1 MSIFFLH
8 PLYLLGLAAA
18 SLPVLIHL
26 LNRRKL
32 KRIRFPAVRFILLSQ
47 KRISRSYRLRHW
59 LLLALRT
66 LAVVFLA
73 LLLANPIFQT
83 GAGLF
88 AGGGPVSLV
97 ILLDNSLSMTWSAEG
112 NGFKQAKEAARF
124 LIASL
129 NDGDRAALIPTN
141 PTGKEPFRL
150 KGEKEVLFK
159 ELERIEI
166 ADGTANISAA
176 LTKAYELL
184 NEPAGQKEI
193 RLITDM
199 GLTGWDQFSTSSLKQ
214 YDPSIPLK
222 TIRTGKQQQPLNGT
236 IKEVRLASQGVGV
249 NLPLRF
255 EATIA
260 NFGGSEI
267 KDALVQLSIDGQNK
281 EQKLTSIPPRGE
293 ATVSFQT
300 QLTQAGPH
308 VGRVSLKKDGL
319 AGNNAVHFGLDAQ
332 DKLRVLV
339 VDGDPQTSLVQSETF
354 FLIRA
359 LNPAGEQDSS
369 LYLPTVII
377 ADGLNATSLEPYQV
391 VILCNLSSLPD
402 SLVPKLQNYLRQG
415 GGLLIFGGD
424 RVQME
429 NYNGKLVQSSPPM
442 LPAPL
447 RERKFGPEAGGEKID
462 RFDVTHPALQ
472 SFSDPILLDSIKSA
486 RVWGY
491 SRTTA
496 PGKSALISLANGD
509 PLLIEQKVGAGRVM
523 FFSTSADRDWSD
535 LPVKTAYLPLIQS
548 LTNYLAGG
556 KRGAMDP
563 GITVGNPKAFS
574 LPPSYVGKSLKIIK
588 PNKQEAEVP
597 LAPDKDR
604 ASASFQENDRAGIY
618 RLSLPVGAEK
628 ESGTPRLY
636 AANSPFL
643 ESRLDEISESELQAK
658 LNPIPVEVISID
670 SLQQGGKRMDLA
682 LPLLGLLIVTLLTE
696 GWLAQ
701 RL

>member
-1 MSIFFLH
+1 MSVFFLH
-8 PLYLLGLAAA
+8 PVYLLGLVAA
-18 SLPVLIHL
+18 SLPILIHL

-97 ILLDNSLSMTWSAEG
+97 ILLDNSLSMTWSADG

-129 NDGDRAALIPTN
+129 DEGDRAALIPTN
-141 PTGKEPFRL
+141 MSGKEVFRL

-166 ADGTANISAA
+166 ADGTANFSAG
-176 LTKAYELL
+176 LSKAYELL

-199 GLTGWDQFSTSSLKQ
+199 GLTGWDQFTTSSLKQ

-222 TIRTGKQQQPLNGT
+222 TIRTGKQQAPLNGT

-249 NLPLRF
+249 NLPLRL
-255 EATIA
+255 EATVA
-260 NFGGSEI
+260 NFGAAEI

-281 EQKLTSIPPRGE
+281 EQKLTSIPARGE
-293 ATVSFQT
+293 AAVSFQT
-300 QLTQAGPH
+300 QLTQAGSH
-308 VGRVSLKKDGL
+308 IGQVGLKKDGL
-319 AGNNAVHFGLDAQ
+319 AGNNAVYFGLEAQ
-332 DKLRVLV
+332 DKLRILV

-377 ADGLNATSLEPYQV
+377 ADGLNAASLEPYQV
-391 VILCNLSSLPD
+391 VILCNVSSLPD
-402 SLVPKLQNYLRQG
+402 SLLPKLQNYLRQG

-429 NYNGKLVQSSPPM
+429 NYNIRLAQSAPPL

-447 RERKFGPEAGGEKID
+447 REKKLGPEAGGEKID
-462 RFDVTHPALQ
+462 RFDVSHPALTA
-472 SFSDPILLDSIKSA
+472 FSDPILLDSIKSA

-509 PLLIEQKVGAGRVM
+509 PLLIEQKAGTGRVL
-523 FFSTSADRDWSD
+523 FFSTSADRDWND

-563 GITVGNPKAFS
+563 GITVGNPKELS
-574 LPPSYVGKSLKIIK
+574 LSPGYVGKSLKIIK
-588 PNKQEAEVP
+588 PNKQEVEVP
-597 LAPDKDR
+597 LAPNKER
-604 ASASFQENDRAGIY
+604 AAATFQENDRAGIY
-618 RLSLPVGAEK
+618 RLSLPVGGEK
-628 ESGTPRLY
+628 ESGTMLLY

-658 LNPIPVEVISID
+658 LKPIPVEVISID
-670 SLQQGGKRMDLA
+670 SLQQGGTRMDLA

-701 RL
+701 RI